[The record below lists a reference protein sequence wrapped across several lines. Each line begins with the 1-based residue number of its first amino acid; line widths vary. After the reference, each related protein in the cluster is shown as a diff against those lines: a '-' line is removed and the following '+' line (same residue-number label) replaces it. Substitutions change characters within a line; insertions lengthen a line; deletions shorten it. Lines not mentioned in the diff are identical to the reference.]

1 MLNHYRP
8 RPGQLLFGVLFAISL
23 IILFTPASGVP
34 SAPPGTD
41 KVVHFVLFAALA
53 TSGTAARVPLVPL
66 AAGLVGYAALS
77 EVLQAV
83 LPLGR
88 SGDVRDALVDVLG
101 ALVALLLTAA
111 GRRVRR
117 GRRTTG

>member
-8 RPGQLLFGVLFAISL
+8 RPGQLLFGVICAISL
-23 IILFTPASGVP
+23 IILFTPDSGVP

-53 TSGTAARVPLVPL
+53 GGGIAARIPLLPL

-88 SGDVRDALVDVLG
+88 SGNVQDALVDVLG
-101 ALVALLLTAA
+101 AVAALLVIAV
-111 GRRVRR
+111 GRTVLR

>member
-1 MLNHYRP
+1 MT
-8 RPGQLLFGVLFAISL
+8 VAISL

-41 KVVHFVLFAALA
+41 KVVHFALFLALA
-53 TSGTAARVPLVPL
+53 CTGRAARIPALPL
-66 AAGLVGYAALS
+66 AAGLFGYAALS

-88 SGDVRDALVDVLG
+88 TGDVLDGLVDVLG
-101 ALVALLLTAA
+101 ALVGLLVIAA
-111 GRRVRR
+111 ARSARR